1 MRVFPSGGGEL
12 PLLASVTRRVQLLNE
27 KVQMFAFDT
36 LFSRMRKKLSNVP
49 LMKVGSEHMAGW
61 ALIEIYY
68 LARFGQRV

>member
-1 MRVFPSGGGEL
+1 
-12 PLLASVTRRVQLLNE
+12 
-27 KVQMFAFDT
+27 MFAFDT
-36 LFSRMRKKLSNVP
+36 LFSRMRKKLSSVP